1 MEFDGANMASI
12 LSFDSSS
19 MKSLLDDKNNSFF
32 DEEFPIFYRNKISKG
47 SKYFYR
53 SAIDNSL
60 RSNQV
65 GAVAVIINYITK
77 Y

>member
-1 MEFDGANMASI
+1 
-12 LSFDSSS
+12 
-19 MKSLLDDKNNSFF
+19 MKSLLDDKNSEFF
-32 DEEFPIFYRNKISKG
+32 DEEYPIFYRNKISKG
-47 SKYFYR
+47 TMGTKYFYR

-65 GAVAVIINYITK
+65 GAVAVIISYIRK